1 MYTLFETKKFCKSL
15 RRISNLSGGKKIV
28 EEIKTCLSIL
38 QTGKGLPV
46 NYKDHSLK
54 GDYQGFK
61 ECHIRGDILLVYK
74 IVQDK
79 MVIVLVEVG
88 SHSYLF

>member
-1 MYTLFETKKFCKSL
+1 MYTIFETKKFCKSL
-15 RRISNLSGGKKIV
+15 KRISNLSGGKNIV
-28 EEIKTCLSIL
+28 KEIKTCLLLL
-38 QTGKGLPV
+38 QTGETLPA

-54 GDYQGFK
+54 GEFQGFR

-74 IVQDK
+74 IIQDK
-79 MVIVLVEVG
+79 MVIVLVEIG